1 MKKFSYSL
9 AGVLRVRKIQEDQIK
24 AIISQLV
31 IEREELKEKAEKYNR
46 EMMDCRVRLTK
57 PGVVNPKDFVQ
68 NERYMQG
75 LTKEIKRTI
84 ERVRLMD
91 LKIENQKR
99 ELNKRRLE
107 TRKLEI
113 HQDRE
118 KEVWKEEFSRKEQAD
133 FDDLASIRQ
142 RFLKKG

>member
-113 HQDRE
+113 HEDRE
-118 KEVWKEEFSRKEQAD
+118 KEAWKEEFSRKEQAD

-142 RFLKKG
+142 RFLKK